1 MAQVQNALNDKQNP
15 QRGNKKDGEGLFKGA
30 YPVTESA
37 HCRFKQIQLREWR

>member
-15 QRGNKKDGEGLFKGA
+15 QRGNKKGVEGLFKGA

-37 HCRFKQIQLREWR
+37 YCRFKQIQLRQWR